1 MESRHILYELLQ
13 LAFIEIRDESQNN
26 GDTKNIAAL
35 SDLFHNLPLALE
47 IKDPDYDV
55 LLNKLIKQA
64 SLNQGLSA
72 WVKNNTPMNNL

>member
-1 MESRHILYELLQ
+1 MESRQLLYKLLQ

-26 GDTKNIAAL
+26 GDIKNIAG
-35 SDLFHNLPLALE
+35 SSKLFHSLPLALE